1 MNNNQIIEAEYKEV
15 MPERLS
21 SLANE
26 IRYYSTAILANLLE
40 VGRRFREAKEIC
52 PKGEWAKWVKDATGY
67 EISMAENYI
76 RIFKEYGGGQINLGG
91 DFENSQS
98 IAALGVTKLLE
109 LAKIPADERE
119 EFVEE
124 NNITADT
131 TVKELQELIKQKTK
145 ENERLHKA
153 VQEKEDEM
161 NARLTLL
168 ETYKRQSEES
178 ARAKEEE
185 IKALKKRIE
194 EIENDP
200 DEADD
205 SMMSEM
211 IKEAEENAKLEFQKE
226 INKLTEE
233 RNKAEKAVSD
243 YKARI
248 KAEKEKAEREK
259 EKAEELQNKLNDVS
273 SELAR
278 MRKQTAAAD
287 KQELLKIDILF
298 KDIQGKI
305 IEMKN
310 TFTTLGNDELEK
322 KVSESLIDI
331 LQKDWM

>member
-1 MNNNQIIEAEYKEV
+1 MNDKIIEAEYKEV

-109 LAKIPADERE
+109 LAKLPADERE

-124 NNITADT
+124 NNITQET
-131 TVKELQELIKQKTK
+131 TVKELQVLIKQKTEENDRLKRASEQK
-145 ENERLHKA
+145 EEVLNDKI
-153 VQEKEDEM
+153 
-161 NARLTLL
+161 TLL
-168 ETYKRQSEES
+168 ETFKNQSEEA
-178 ARAKEEE
+178 ARAKDIE
-185 IKALKKRIE
+185 IAELKRQIAD
-194 EIENDP
+194 IENGDSV
-200 DEADD
+200 ADND
-205 SMMSEM
+205 AMAEM
-211 IKEAEENAKLEFQKE
+211 IKEAEENAKLGLQKE
-226 INKLTEE
+226 INKLTAEKE
-233 RNKAEKAVSD
+233 KAEKEVKD
-243 YKARI
+243 YKAKI
-248 KAEKEKAEREK
+248 KAEKEKAEA
-259 EKAEELQNKLNDVS
+259 EKAKSEEYQRKL
-273 SELAR
+273 SEANAELER
-278 MRKQTAAAD
+278 MKKQTAAAD

-298 KDIQGKI
+298 KDIQEKI
-305 IEMKN
+305 LEMKN
-310 TFTTLGNDELEK
+310 TFTAVGNDELEK
-322 KVSESLIDI
+322 KVSESLIGM